1 MKSLEQETEAE
12 DDLTD
17 IFLSLFLAVE
27 HEERA
32 GCDTYRGDAGDIESD
47 QDTSDGRTDICTEND
62 ARRLCKIHDAGVD
75 EAHGHDCGCG

>member
-17 IFLSLFLAVE
+17 ILLSLFLAVE

-32 GCDTYRGDAGDIESD
+32 GCDTYRSDAGDIESN
-47 QDTSDGRTDICTEND
+47 QDTCDGRTDICAEND
-62 ARRLCKIHDAGVD
+62 ACRLCKIHDAGID
-75 EAHGHDCGCG
+75 KAHSHNCGCR